1 MEADAF
7 HRLMKVLVDS
17 GQSPTVDDAI
27 STFSSYGVV
36 IALGSSVRGS
46 IAQQVIALTAINVA
60 ARSFIGNVHFIG
72 CTDIVLDA
80 PGFEGQRLSDFCTWA
95 GVTPSETDIAAAWP
109 VVMIGDNTA
118 DPECSLAIR
127 PWACGWRFGLGGDN
141 AGACESLFP
150 PACVAAGALA
160 ISEAFSLLRRDNPY
174 AGHRSV
180 AFSLWSMTAAG
191 DDGPAAPTMT
201 SAGAWLIGLGHLGQ
215 AYAWT
220 LGFMAPQDAP
230 ELLLQDVDVITQS
243 TLSTS
248 VLSSQSDVGKLK
260 TRAVARWLEQRG
272 FRTRLIE
279 RRFDATTRVSA
290 EDPAIALFG
299 VDNAAAR
306 RCCELAGFRF
316 IVDAGL
322 GDGYRDFRAL
332 RVRTFPG
339 SVAASRLWTHDP
351 VGHANL
357 AAPAY
362 QALLTGGQGLC
373 GVTTLSTR
381 AVGAPF
387 VGCYAAALVVAEL
400 MRREHGVQPHE
411 VLSVNLRI
419 PTDMECA

>member
-36 IALGSSVRGS
+36 IALGASVRYS
-46 IAQQVIALTAINVA
+46 AAQQIVALTAINVA
-60 ARSFIGNVHFIG
+60 ARSFIGNVRVIG
-72 CTDIVLDA
+72 CPDVVLNA
-80 PGFEGQRLSDFCTWA
+80 PGFEGQRLSDFCSWA
-95 GVTPSETDIAAAWP
+95 GVTLSEADMASAWP
-109 VVMIGDNTA
+109 VVIIGDNI
-118 DPECSLAIR
+118 PGLECGLAIR
-127 PWACGWRFGLGGDN
+127 PWARGWRFGLGGDN
-141 AGACESLFP
+141 VGACESLFP

-160 ISEAFSLLRRDNPY
+160 ISEAFSVLRRDNPY

-180 AFSLWSMTAAG
+180 EFSLWSMTPAG
-191 DDGPAAPTMT
+191 DNGPVAPTMA

-220 LGFMAPQDAP
+220 LGFMAPKDAP
-230 ELLLQDVDVITQS
+230 ELLLHDVDVITQS

-248 VLSSQSDVGKLK
+248 VLSSQSDIGKLK
-260 TRAVARWLEQRG
+260 TRVVARWLEQRG

-279 RRFDATTRVSA
+279 RRFDATTRVST
-290 EDPAIALFG
+290 EDPTIALFG

-306 RCCELAGFRF
+306 RCCESAGFRF

-339 SVAASRLWTHDP
+339 SVAASRLWSHDS
-351 VGHANL
+351 VGYVNL
-357 AAPAY
+357 QAPAY
-362 QALLTGGQGLC
+362 QALLTSGQSLC

-387 VGCYAAALVVAEL
+387 VGCYAAALVVTEL
-400 MRREHGVQPHE
+400 MRREYGAQPHE
-411 VLSVNLRI
+411 VLNINLRI
-419 PTDMECA
+419 PTDVECA